1 VVILLVAVFGGFG
14 AVARFV
20 VDGLVRG
27 RVRSIGSVGT
37 VIINVTGAIALGII
51 AGLVAAHIAQPDWQI
66 VIGTGFLGGY
76 TTFSTTS
83 FETVRLIQQGRF
95 RLAVVLAL
103 SQLALALAGATGGY
117 AIGLHL

>member
-1 VVILLVAVFGGFG
+1 MVILMLSLCGGLG
-14 AVARFV
+14 AVARFI

-37 VIINVTGAIALGII
+37 VVINVTGAIALGII
-51 AGLVAAHIAQPDWQI
+51 AGLVAAHVAEPDWQI

-103 SQLALALAGATGGY
+103 SQLGLALAGATGGY
-117 AIGLHL
+117 VIGLHL